1 MGKVGRP
8 IVLGKR
14 LTRDLFDLDEGSSVP
29 IWVQIKNRLVYLI
42 TSGYFV
48 PNDKLPTVR
57 GLAAELGVN
66 YNTIG
71 KVYQSLEESGY
82 VVSVH
87 RQGTFVCA
95 VDEAIHDDVSAE
107 ADRLIFEN
115 IDSCRALGLTLD
127 DVENRFAACMETV
140 RQHEEDKRREY
151 GTSYVE
157 EPDNG
162 AGTAGARIIQ
172 LADAADHRRRSAGN
186 GA

>member
-8 IVLGKR
+8 VVLGKR

-29 IWVQIKNRLVYLI
+29 VWVQIRTRLVYLI

-71 KVYQSLEESGY
+71 KVYQSLEEAGY
-82 VVSVH
+82 VVSVN

-95 VDEAIHDDVSAE
+95 LDEEVHDDMGAQ
-107 ADRLIFEN
+107 ADKLIFEN
-115 IDSCRALGLTLD
+115 IENCRALGLTLE
-127 DVENRFAACMETV
+127 DVEERFAACVETV
-140 RQHEEDKRREY
+140 RRHEDDKRREY
-151 GTSYVE
+151 GTSRAEIAGRSE
-157 EPDNG
+157 ECRVG
-162 AGTAGARIIQ
+162 KEC
-172 LADAADHRRRSAGN
+172 RSRWSPYH
-186 GA
+186 

>member
-1 MGKVGRP
+1 MGKAGRP
-8 IVLGKR
+8 VVLGKR
-14 LTRDLFDLDEGSSVP
+14 LTRDLFDLDEGSSIPV
-29 IWVQIKNRLVYLI
+29 WVQIRTRLVYLI

-71 KVYQSLEESGY
+71 KVYQSLEEGGY

-95 VDEAIHDDVSAE
+95 LDGSAHDDAGAE
-107 ADRLIFEN
+107 ADKLIFEN

-127 DVENRFAACMETV
+127 DVEERFAACMGAV
-140 RQHEEDKRREY
+140 RSREEGKRREY
-151 GTSYVE
+151 GSPYAEREGNESDV
-157 EPDNG
+157 PRSNVIDF
-162 AGTAGARIIQ
+162 
-172 LADAADHRRRSAGN
+172 ADAANHQRRTAGN